1 MRTLYTVP
9 TANGQ
14 RASIALEEGGIDYAV
29 RQIDFA
35 KGEHRSDEVLAL
47 NPIGRLPILSDPD
60 DGLVVYGSLA
70 ITRWAAARSAVL
82 QPPPGREADAEVWSG
97 IIMTDLSPAF
107 ASQFHLSFLAPEPY
121 AWGLDYYAEVIHRVL
136 GVIDSHLA
144 DNEYFLGDSYSFVD
158 VLMYPSATSSTGRL
172 EDGLD
177 PYPALCRWRDRVGE
191 RNAVI
196 RGMAAS
202 GSLY

>member
-14 RASIALEEGGIDYAV
+14 RASIALEECGVDYAV
-29 RQIDFA
+29 RRIDFA

-60 DGLVVYGSLA
+60 DDLVVYGSLA
-70 ITRWAAARSAVL
+70 ITRWAAMVSGKL
-82 QPPPGREADAEVWSG
+82 LPPAGSEADAEAWAG

-107 ASQFHLSFLAPEPY
+107 ASQFHLSVLAPEPY
-121 AWGLDYYAEVIHRVL
+121 AWGLDYYAGVIRRVL

-144 DNEYFLGDSYSFVD
+144 NNECFLGDAYSFVD
-158 VLMYPSATSSTGRL
+158 VLMYPSATSSTARL
-172 EDGLD
+172 EGGLE
-177 PYPALCRWRDRVGE
+177 PYPSLRRWRDTVAARP
-191 RNAVI
+191 AVV
-196 RGMAAS
+196 RGMEAS
-202 GSLY
+202 GNLY